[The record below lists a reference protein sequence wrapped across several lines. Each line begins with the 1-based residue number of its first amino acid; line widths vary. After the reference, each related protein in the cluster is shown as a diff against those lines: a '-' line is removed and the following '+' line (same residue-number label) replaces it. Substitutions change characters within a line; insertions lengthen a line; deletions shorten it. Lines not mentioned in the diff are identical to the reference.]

1 MPHTRLPRLARLVAA
16 QAAALALLA
25 GCAADAPVQVRAAPA
40 YCPAPPAIAVNAQG
54 LVLPA
59 EALRGGGGG
68 DWETVFAYQL
78 EHGLASP
85 RTLAGR
91 GPETAQQLA
100 RLEMLGNS
108 FDRNLR
114 FQRLPAFGLFSMRE
128 GRLALRDTLG
138 VGPGIADAELAGAL
152 LATECALWAGD
163 RVGARAALARVAQA
177 PDALDLIDPPGGN
190 SPPRIPV
197 AVARAASSAAKAMR
211 AMDFPDSPLLRFG
224 ARSF

>member
-1 MPHTRLPRLARLVAA
+1 MPHTPLPRLARLALAPV
-16 QAAALALLA
+16 AALALLA
-25 GCAADAPVQVRAAPA
+25 GCAADAPVLVRAAPA
-40 YCPAPPAIAVNAQG
+40 YCPTPPAIAVNAQG

-68 DWETVFAYQL
+68 DWESVFAYQL

-108 FDRNLR
+108 FERNLR
-114 FQRLPAFGLFSMRE
+114 FQRLPGFGLFSMRQ
-128 GRLALRDTLG
+128 GRVALRETLG
-138 VGPGIADAELAGAL
+138 VRPGVADAELAGAL
-152 LATECALWAGD
+152 LGAECALWAGD
-163 RVGARAALARVAQA
+163 RARAAALLRSVADA

-190 SPPRIPV
+190 SPPRIPHATV
-197 AVARAASSAAKAMR
+197 LAASNAAKALR
-211 AMDFPDSPLLRFG
+211 AMDRPDSPFLRFG
-224 ARSF
+224 ARAF